1 MLSFLRSQF
10 HLLITLSLS
19 LSLKALHLSLS
30 IDGYGV
36 RSIPSLDLQ
45 HRHLPLSFMYAQ
57 DSIQILKD

>member
-1 MLSFLRSQF
+1 MIFE
-10 HLLITLSLS
+10 
-19 LSLKALHLSLS
+19 LS
-30 IDGYGV
+30 IEGYGV